1 MGYVYAA
8 VAGALM
14 SIQGVMNTRLS
25 SKIGIYESN
34 VYVQGTAFVISVIA
48 MLFLKNGNWANI
60 KEVNKIYLLGGVL
73 GIFITITV
81 MLSIKNLSPAQS
93 VSTILISQLLVAALI
108 DAFGIMD
115 SAKVSFGWNKYV
127 ALVMLIGGVMLFK
140 TEL

>member
-1 MGYVYAA
+1 
-8 VAGALM
+8 
-14 SIQGVMNTRLS
+14 
-25 SKIGIYESN
+25 
-34 VYVQGTAFVISVIA
+34 
-48 MLFLKNGNWANI
+48 
-60 KEVNKIYLLGGVL
+60 
-73 GIFITITV
+73 